1 MHKLD
6 VITQTWGGALIG
18 GGLVTAGPDIT
29 DCTSPGCPWFRH
41 CPRSWR
47 ISVSWSSPAG
57 TPSGASWLVVL
68 GWSSYRAACSLPVAS
83 AGTSLRQN
91 QLPAFSSLPPININ
105 EMLWYKELLIRG
117 ITLTYS
123 HTWIMN
129 YHHFFNLNFMKLLKI
144 KSDRWFL

>member
-18 GGLVTAGPDIT
+18 GGLVTAGPGIRV
-29 DCTSPGCPWFRH
+29 CTSPGCPRFRH
-41 CPRSWR
+41 CPTSWR
-47 ISVSWSSPAG
+47 ISVSWSSPGG

-68 GWSSYRAACSLPVAS
+68 GWSSYRAACSSPVAS
-83 AGTSLRQN
+83 AGTSLRQY
-91 QLPAFSSLPPININ
+91 LPPAFSSLPPININ

-129 YHHFFNLNFMKLLKI
+129 YHHFFYFMKLLKI